1 MKSTVLA
8 SNAFGTPTV
17 ISSTG
22 APLLNVAEAVREDF
36 QRAAVA
42 TRSLADE
49 EGSRMVRR
57 RVAAEFR
64 RAVLADEGGLGK
76 GRDESVV
83 PVATVGIVVVGFS
96 GEDIVRISGL
106 VVFDAAR
113 SVKVWKILPQT
124 TKLTKTK
131 NIERSLS
138 LLP

>member
-1 MKSTVLA
+1 M
-8 SNAFGTPTV
+8 
-17 ISSTG
+17 
-22 APLLNVAEAVREDF
+22 AEAVREDF

-113 SVKVWKILPQT
+113 SVRFRKILPQT